1 MTEIL
6 GAWGYRK
13 YFCVDQKEIMLRM
26 NGNCL
31 KDLSRFFVAGI
42 NYKKTD
48 AAIRS
53 QFAILDDQYAAIN
66 EAASSFGINEFFII
80 STCNRTEI
88 YGFTDNAAQL
98 IHLLCTQTEGSAE
111 KFSERAYVKQGT
123 LAIAH
128 LFEVAAGLDS
138 QILGD
143 YEIVGQIKKAVRIA
157 KDSEF
162 IDAFTER
169 LINNALQASKA
180 IKNKTELS
188 GGTVSVSFAA
198 VQYIREKVKG
208 FKNKNILLIGTGK
221 IGRNTCKNVV
231 DYLDTKK
238 ITLINRT
245 KEKAKNLA
253 AELGLQSAPLEE
265 LNQHIGWADIIIT
278 ATNSTE
284 PVILKTHLNGA
295 GEKLIIDLSVP
306 YNIEEA
312 ARQLSNIT
320 LVNVDELSKMKDE
333 TLSKRIAEVPKA
345 KAIIAEHI
353 SEFMEWYKM
362 RKNVPVLKAVKSKL
376 KEIHTSP
383 LFIPLL
389 NDHLSADD
397 RIQRVINGMASK
409 MREQNQKGCNYIE
422 AINEFIAAGS

>member
-6 GAWGYRK
+6 GAWDYQK
-13 YFCVDQKEIMLRM
+13 YFCVDQKEITLRM
-26 NGNCL
+26 NGNSL
-31 KDLSRFFVAGI
+31 KDFSRFFIAGI

-66 EAASSFGINEFFII
+66 EAAYSFGVKEFFIV

-88 YGFTDNAAQL
+88 YGFADNAAQL
-98 IHLLCTQTEGSAE
+98 ISLLCTQTQGSVE
-111 KFSERAYVKQGT
+111 KFSELAYVKQGIY
-123 LAIAH
+123 AIEH

-143 YEIVGQIKKAVRIA
+143 YEIVGQIKKAARIA
-157 KDSEF
+157 KDSEC

-198 VQYIREKVKG
+198 VQYIRENVKAV
-208 FKNKNILLIGTGK
+208 KSKDILLLGTGK
-221 IGRNTCKNVV
+221 IGRNTCKNIV
-231 DYLDTKK
+231 DYLGTKK
-238 ITLINRT
+238 VTLINRT
-245 KEKAKNLA
+245 EEKAKLLA
-253 AELGLQSAPLEE
+253 IEIGLQSAPLEQ
-265 LNQHIGWADIIIT
+265 LAQHIRSADIIIT

-284 PVILKTHLNGA
+284 PVILEQYLNGA
-295 GEKLIIDLSVP
+295 GKKLIIDLSVP
-306 YNIEEA
+306 YNIETA
-312 ARQLSNIT
+312 AQQLSNIK
-320 LVNVDELSKMKDE
+320 LVNVDELSKMKDK
-333 TLSKRIAEVPKA
+333 TLSKRTAEVPKA

-376 KEIHTSP
+376 KELHTSP
-383 LFIPLL
+383 LFFPLS
-389 NDHLSADD
+389 NDQYSPDEK
-397 RIQRVINGMASK
+397 IQRVINGMASK
-409 MREQNQKGCNYIE
+409 MREQNQKGCYYIE
-422 AINEFIAAGS
+422 AINEFIATGS

>member
-6 GAWGYRK
+6 GAWDYQK
-13 YFCVDQKEIMLRM
+13 YFCVDQKEITLRM
-26 NGNCL
+26 NGNSL
-31 KDLSRFFVAGI
+31 KDFSRFFIAGI

-66 EAASSFGINEFFII
+66 EAAYSFGVKEFFIV

-88 YGFTDNAAQL
+88 YGFADNAAQL
-98 IHLLCTQTEGSAE
+98 ISLLCTQTQGSVE
-111 KFSERAYVKQGT
+111 KFSELAYVKQGIY
-123 LAIAH
+123 AIEH

-143 YEIVGQIKKAVRIA
+143 YEIVGQIKKAARIA
-157 KDSEF
+157 KDSEC

-198 VQYIREKVKG
+198 VQYIRENVKAV
-208 FKNKNILLIGTGK
+208 KSKDILLLGTGK
-221 IGRNTCKNVV
+221 IGRNTCKNIV
-231 DYLDTKK
+231 DYLGTKK
-238 ITLINRT
+238 VTLINRT
-245 KEKAKNLA
+245 EEKAKLLA
-253 AELGLQSAPLEE
+253 IEIGLQSAPLEQ
-265 LNQHIGWADIIIT
+265 LAQHIRSADIIIT

-284 PVILKTHLNGA
+284 PVILEQYLNGA
-295 GEKLIIDLSVP
+295 GKKLIIDLSVP
-306 YNIEEA
+306 YNIETA
-312 ARQLSNIT
+312 AQQLSNIK
-320 LVNVDELSKMKDE
+320 LVNVDELSKMKDK
-333 TLSKRIAEVPKA
+333 TLSKRTAEVPKA

-376 KEIHTSP
+376 KELHTSP
-383 LFIPLL
+383 LFFPLS
-389 NDHLSADD
+389 NDQFSPDVK
-397 RIQRVINGMASK
+397 IQRVINGMASK
-409 MREQNQKGCNYIE
+409 MREQNQKGCYYIE
-422 AINEFIAAGS
+422 AINEFIATGS

>member
-1 MTEIL
+1 
-6 GAWGYRK
+6 
-13 YFCVDQKEIMLRM
+13 M
-26 NGNCL
+26 NGNSL
-31 KDLSRFFVAGI
+31 KDFSRFFIAGI

-66 EAASSFGINEFFII
+66 EAAYSFGIKEFFII

-88 YGFTDNAAQL
+88 YGFADNAAQL
-98 IHLLCTQTEGSAE
+98 INLLCTQTQGSVE
-111 KFSERAYVKQGT
+111 KFSELAYVKQGNY
-123 LAIAH
+123 AIEH

-143 YEIVGQIKKAVRIA
+143 YEIVGQIKKAARIA
-157 KDSEF
+157 KDSEC

-198 VQYIREKVKG
+198 VQYIRENVKAV
-208 FKNKNILLIGTGK
+208 KSKDILLLGAGK
-221 IGRNTCKNVV
+221 IGRNTCKNIV
-231 DYLDTKK
+231 DYLGTKK
-238 ITLINRT
+238 VTLINRT
-245 KEKAKNLA
+245 EEKAKLLA
-253 AELGLQSAPLEE
+253 IELGLQSAPLEQ
-265 LNQHIGWADIIIT
+265 LAQHIRSADIIIT

-284 PVILKTHLNGA
+284 PVILERYLNGA
-295 GEKLIIDLSVP
+295 GKKLIIDLSVP
-306 YNIEEA
+306 YNIETA
-312 ARQLSNIT
+312 AQQLSNIK
-320 LVNVDELSKMKDE
+320 LVNVDKLSKMKDK
-333 TLSKRIAEVPKA
+333 TLSKRTAEVPKA
-345 KAIIAEHI
+345 KAIIAEHV

-383 LFIPLL
+383 LFFSLS
-389 NDHLSADD
+389 NDQFSPDE

-409 MREQNQKGCNYIE
+409 MREQNQKGCYYIE
-422 AINEFIAAGS
+422 AINEFIATGS